1 MDIGTLL
8 TTISALAST
17 VAIPYVVEWAKKH
30 PSIPLSADKTSVVRL
45 VTAVL
50 AVAVGCL
57 QAWLGGDLA
66 SFDFQAGLD
75 TLTSAVM
82 TFAAA
87 NGVYH
92 VAVKQPAAE

>member
-30 PSIPLSADKTSVVRL
+30 PTIPLNADKTSVVRL
-45 VTAVL
+45 ATAVL
-50 AVAVGCL
+50 AVAVGAL
-57 QAWLGGDLA
+57 QAWLAGDLA
-66 SFDFQAGLD
+66 VFDFQAAFD
-75 TLTSAVM
+75 TLSAAVM

-92 VAVKQPAAE
+92 VAVKQPSAE